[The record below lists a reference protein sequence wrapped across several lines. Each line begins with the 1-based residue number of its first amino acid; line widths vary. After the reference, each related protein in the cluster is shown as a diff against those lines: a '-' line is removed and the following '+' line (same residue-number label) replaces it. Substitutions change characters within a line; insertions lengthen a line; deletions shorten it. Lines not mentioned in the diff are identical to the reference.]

1 MGAGGKDR
9 DELRLEVRHL
19 SAGLSTLTQEVGTI
33 EARLVTLDRRLV
45 EFCGLVQG
53 LQEEQYAQQ
62 RAFERNQEAIASGAG
77 RALTAEAVREH
88 LNQEHEWQKCLD
100 GTNDGGLQLLEQR
113 WEAKLEEHTRWLL
126 ELQSD
131 IAAIHLEACSP
142 AKNGTKASA
151 KGGATTACG
160 ADDALDTPLAARLS
174 ALEQAQRTIAVSTR
188 RALHTALVVH
198 KNQQDQSHLE
208 VADSPQTVKVAQ
220 LTDDVGLKPIAD
232 LEQENRTRFALHD
245 ERLEKADRRLCEQD
259 ERLDKILQMVDT
271 LADRVIFQGLP
282 EEGSSA
288 EGRADTEQLA
298 REMRADLVGEV
309 REKLEDMEAS
319 MYSLGAQV
327 QALQHQQPIGQY
339 GLSDGAYDD
348 RREVIGYL
356 EQRVDRGFN
365 EMSQRLDSLQEWRD
379 QQRITLRQIGNE
391 LPEVSQKLDQLWS
404 QCQYYFPRVKE
415 HDVHFSF
422 FRTSFENHK
431 QHMLDVTGGLSRN
444 ARLQGNS
451 QPRGLA
457 DSVRAPQAIGLSSL
471 ESSTGDDNTNGI
483 GTTACDPIADRLAD
497 RLASVPPPG
506 AAFGWAAPFQRSA
519 SGPSLRLDVPPSA
532 LCSPPPAAASFS
544 SPSFEAHGGT
554 ATTTHGG
561 TVVSNSLGASSWE
574 PTAGCPGSSSEART
588 PLQRQVMARLYAD
601 SDAPVE

>member
-1 MGAGGKDR
+1 MGAGGKDP
-9 DELRLEVRHL
+9 DDLRLEVRHL
-19 SAGLSTLTQEVGTI
+19 GARLTTLTQEVGII
-33 EARLVTLDRRLV
+33 EARQVALDRRLV

-62 RAFERNQEAIASGAG
+62 RVFARNQEAVASGAE
-77 RALTAEAVREH
+77 RALNTAEAVREH
-88 LNQEHEWQKCLD
+88 LNQEDEWQRCLS
-100 GTNDGGLQLLEQR
+100 GMNGGGLGVLEQR

-131 IAAIHLEACSP
+131 IAAMQLEAPSP
-142 AKNGTKASA
+142 AKNSTQVAA
-151 KGGATTACG
+151 KGGATTARG
-160 ADDALDTPLAARLS
+160 ADEVSDTPLGARLS

-198 KNQQDQSHLE
+198 KTQQEQSQLE
-208 VADSPQTVKVAQ
+208 VTDSAQ
-220 LTDDVGLKPIAD
+220 RLKGGKMTDDVALKPVAD
-232 LEQENRTRFALHD
+232 LEQESLRRFAVHD
-245 ERLEKADRRLCEQD
+245 EHLEKADRRLCEQD

-271 LADRVIFQGLP
+271 LADRVLLQALP

-298 REMRADLVGEV
+298 RDMRADLVGEL
-309 REKLEDMEAS
+309 REKLEDMEVNL
-319 MYSLGAQV
+319 YSLNSQV
-327 QALQHQQPIGQY
+327 QSMQHQQPLAQY
-339 GLSDGAYDD
+339 GPSDGAYGD
-348 RREVIGYL
+348 RREVVEYL

-365 EMSQRLDSLQEWRD
+365 EISQRLDCLQEWRD
-379 QQRITLRQIGNE
+379 QQRITLRQVGND

-431 QHMLDVTGGLSRN
+431 QHMLDVTGGLSRS

-457 DSVRAPQAIGLSSL
+457 DSLRTPQALGLSSL
-471 ESSTGDDNTNGI
+471 ESSTGDDGTNGS
-483 GTTACDPIADRLAD
+483 GTTACDPPADRLAD

-506 AAFGWAAPFQRSA
+506 AAFGWSPPFQRSA
-519 SGPSLRLDVPPSA
+519 SGPNLRLDMPLSA
-532 LCSPPPAAASFS
+532 LCSPPPAAASS
-544 SPSFEAHGGT
+544 SPSFEANGGSA
-554 ATTTHGG
+554 ATTCCG
-561 TVVSNSLGASSWE
+561 TGVGNNLRAKGRDPV
-574 PTAGCPGSSSEART
+574 AGCPGSSSEVRT
-588 PLQRQVMARLYAD
+588 PLQQQVMARLYAD